1 MGRLKPIPRTT
12 RAQARIVNKVEGLYT
27 GLTAEDI
34 ETAIKIMD
42 ALAAAYKIAG
52 YKSLYAARNKRVDR
66 MVRRVKRASK

>member
-1 MGRLKPIPRTT
+1 MGRLKPIPRTA
-12 RAQARIVNKVEGLYT
+12 RAQARIVNKIEGLYA
-27 GLTAEDI
+27 GLSAVEI
-34 ETAIKIMD
+34 EKAIKVMD